1 MKQKLEKE
9 KKKEEKKNK
18 VLKFLKIEY
27 YKKVLDFRNIEYHI
41 TFLIIQIPCQLCH
54 AGDSPRNSSSLS
66 SSTYFELDFV
76 KLEY

>member
-27 YKKVLDFRNIEYHI
+27 YKKVLDFRNIENHI
-41 TFLIIQIPCQLCH
+41 TFLITQIPCQLCH
-54 AGDSPRNSSSLS
+54 VGDSLRNSSSLN
-66 SSTYFELDFV
+66 SSTILN
-76 KLEY
+76 LIL